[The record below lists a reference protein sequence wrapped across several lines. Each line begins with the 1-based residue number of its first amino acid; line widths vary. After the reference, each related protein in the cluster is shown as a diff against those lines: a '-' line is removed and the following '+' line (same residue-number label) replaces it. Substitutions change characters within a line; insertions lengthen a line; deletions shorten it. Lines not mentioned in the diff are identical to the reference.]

1 MTVGLRF
8 RPRAIIHIEEN
19 PGTNLTASAIVSCL
33 LLQLTTG
40 ETSDPGHRCR
50 SNVRATGLKFVL
62 ELIQEPVVG
71 RGGP

>member
-19 PGTNLTASAIVSCL
+19 PGTNLTASAIGSCL
-33 LLQLTTG
+33 LLQLKTG

-50 SNVRATGLKFVL
+50 SNVRATGMKYVL
-62 ELIQEPVVG
+62 
-71 RGGP
+71 